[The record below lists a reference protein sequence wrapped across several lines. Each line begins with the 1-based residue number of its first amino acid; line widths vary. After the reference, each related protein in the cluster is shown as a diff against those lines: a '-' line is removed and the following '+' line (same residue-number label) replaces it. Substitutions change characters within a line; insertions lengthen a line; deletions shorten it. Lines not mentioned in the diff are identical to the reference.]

1 MFKASLSRDDSEP
14 KLGSRVWSSYWLL
27 LSSVPQLSQWWDH
40 FKMNSQSSLEKKK
53 EHPRKSIK
61 GEIWRKEERGSFCNT
76 LKRLVLAICNYE
88 LFWGAGRA
96 PFPLPF
102 TFSKQEPLLALVL
115 LTFISLSQGPQE
127 TKP

>member
-1 MFKASLSRDDSEP
+1 MTQSLNWG
-14 KLGSRVWSSYWLL
+14 LGYDQVTGFFSVVFPSSP
-27 LSSVPQLSQWWDH
+27 SDEIS
-40 FKMNSQSSLEKKK
+40 FKMNSQGSLEKKK

-61 GEIWRKEERGSFCNT
+61 GEIWGKEERGSFGNT

-96 PFPLPF
+96 PLPLPF
-102 TFSKQEPLLALVL
+102 IFSKQEPLLGLALL
-115 LTFISLSQGPQE
+115 IFISLSQGPQE